1 MSTGP
6 GLATPAGGGA
16 RVEELLVVTGMSGA
30 GRSTASHVLE
40 DIGWFTV
47 SNLPP
52 VLLPQLLDL
61 LGGGP
66 ETPARVTVVV
76 DVRSRS
82 FFADLTEVLAALSDD
97 GPRVRVLFLEA
108 EDDALVRR
116 FESSR
121 RPHPLQGDGRL
132 LDGIT
137 AERSLLAEL
146 RGTADLVLDTSRLN
160 VHQLAA
166 AVRHAFPTDADSQA
180 LRVTVVS
187 FGFKYG
193 LPVDADS
200 VTDVRFLPNP
210 YWIPELRPLSGLDGP
225 VADHVLAQD
234 GAREALTGVADL
246 IALAGVGYVREGKY
260 HATAAIGC
268 TGGRHRSVALAEELG
283 RELTARGLVTRV
295 VHRDLGRE

>member
-1 MSTGP
+1 MTGTEV
-6 GLATPAGGGA
+6 GAAAPAVA
-16 RVEELLVVTGMSGA
+16 ELLVVTGMSGA
-30 GRSTASHVLE
+30 GRSTAAQVLE
-40 DIGWFTV
+40 DIGWFAV

-61 LGGGP
+61 LGGRP
-66 ETPARVTVVV
+66 ETPSHVVV
-76 DVRSRS
+76 VADVRSRS
-82 FFADLTEVLAALSDD
+82 FFTDLTDVLTSLPVH

-108 EDDALVRR
+108 EDDVLVRR

-137 AERSLLAEL
+137 VERELLAEL
-146 RGTADLVLDTSRLN
+146 RGTADVVLDTSRLN

-166 AVRHAFPTDADSQA
+166 AVRHAFPADADSLA

-210 YWIPELRPLSGLDGP
+210 FWIPELRALSGLDAP

-234 GAREALTGVADL
+234 GAREVLAGVADL
-246 IALAGVGYVREGKY
+246 VALAGAGYVREGKY

-268 TGGRHRSVALAEELG
+268 TGGRHRSVALAEALG
-283 RELTARGLVTRV
+283 RELSRRGLVTRV

>member
-1 MSTGP
+1 MSAGAEVSLR
-6 GLATPAGGGA
+6 GAGGV
-16 RVEELLVVTGMSGA
+16 RVEEVLVVTGMSGA

-52 VLLPQLLDL
+52 VLLPQLLGL
-61 LGGGP
+61 IGGGA
-66 ETPARVTVVV
+66 ETPTRVAVVV

-82 FFADLTEVLAALSDD
+82 FFADLTEVLAALSDH
-97 GPRVRVLFLEA
+97 GPRIRVLFLEA
-108 EDDALVRR
+108 EDDVLVRR

-137 AERSLLAEL
+137 AERTLLGEL

-210 YWIPELRPLSGLDGP
+210 YWIPELRPLSGLDAP
-225 VADHVLAQD
+225 VAEHVLAQE
-234 GAREALTGVADL
+234 GAREVLDGVADL

-268 TGGRHRSVALAEELG
+268 TGGRHRSVALAEALG